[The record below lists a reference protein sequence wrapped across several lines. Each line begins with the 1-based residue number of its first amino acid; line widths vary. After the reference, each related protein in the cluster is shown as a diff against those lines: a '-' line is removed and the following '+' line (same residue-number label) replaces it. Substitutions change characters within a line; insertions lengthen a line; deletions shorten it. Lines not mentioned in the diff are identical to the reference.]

1 MNDLRHRAS
10 LLIAPDGSAVPGV
23 VYLVGAG
30 PGAPDLIT
38 LRGWRLLQ
46 SCDVVVYDS
55 LADARLHAELTC
67 ERINVGKRS
76 GSHTLSQEEINA
88 LLVRLSKAGKRVVR
102 LKGGDPFVLGRGSE
116 EAAWLAEHGVS
127 CLAIPGVSSSVAG
140 PLLAGIPVTHRG
152 LADAFC
158 VVSAHPRG
166 EDRSFT
172 FPAYQPQLTVVVLM
186 GVHALPRWQASLS
199 ALGYPANLP
208 VAFVTWAGRPQQR
221 TLRTTLANCAQA
233 AEEFGLTAPTV
244 AVVGRV
250 AALNAVPAYN
260 P

>member
-1 MNDLRHRAS
+1 MATTNNDTSTWIGAE
-10 LLIAPDGSAVPGV
+10 GSALAGV

-46 SCDVVVYDS
+46 TCDVVVHDS
-55 LADARLHAELTC
+55 LADDRLYQDLGC
-67 ERINVGKRS
+67 ERVDVGKRA
-76 GSHTLSQEEINA
+76 GNHKRTQAQINA
-88 LLVRLSKAGKRVVR
+88 LLVSLAQAGRKVVR

-116 EAAWLAEHGVS
+116 EGAWLAEHDVP
-127 CLAIPGVSSSVAG
+127 CMAIPGVSSAVGG

-166 EDRSFT
+166 DDKTFT
-172 FPAYQPQLTVVVLM
+172 FPPYQPTLTVVVLM
-186 GVHALPRWQASLS
+186 GVRQLPRWREAL
-199 ALGYPANLP
+199 ATLGYPDDLP

-221 TLRTTLANCAQA
+221 TLRTTLATCEVDA
-233 AEEFGLTAPTV
+233 AAFGLTAPPV
-244 AVVGRV
+244 AVIGRV
-250 AALNAVPAYN
+250 AALEAVRAYN

>member
-1 MNDLRHRAS
+1 MADTHENGSAWMGE
-10 LLIAPDGSAVPGV
+10 DGSAVAGV

-46 SCDVVVYDS
+46 SCDVVVFDS
-55 LADARLHAELTC
+55 LADDRLYSQLAC
-67 ERINVGKRS
+67 ERIDVGKRA
-76 GSHTLSQEEINA
+76 GNHKRTQAEINA
-88 LLVRLSKAGKRVVR
+88 LLVSLSRAGRKVVR

-116 EAAWLAEHGVS
+116 EAAWLADHGVR
-127 CLAIPGVSSSVAG
+127 CLAVPGVSSAVGG

-166 EDRSFT
+166 PEQTYSF
-172 FPAYQPQLTVVVLM
+172 PPYQPRLTVVVLM
-186 GVHALPRWQASLS
+186 GVHALSRWREALA
-199 ALGYPANLP
+199 ALGYPDDLP

-221 TLRTTLANCAQA
+221 TLRTTLAKCVADA
-233 AEEFGLTAPTV
+233 TDFGLTAPTV
-244 AVVGRV
+244 AVIGRV
-250 AALNAVPAYN
+250 AALEAVPAYN